1 MFRKLRGLRASSLAS
16 DVVWKGSYRPASYGH
31 PSIASHQNIRSFSNE
46 SFKETLRR
54 VQEDREKNATG
65 DKVGESVEEGES
77 KTEKETAAPKVEE
90 AKKINL
96 NELRHKAFVFVRE
109 AKSVFTEN
117 LTAAWGEMTGSS
129 RESVLERKFEQSSSF
144 KRAKKDDEDDLDG
157 EDAATPE
164 YTGPSALVIVPAA
177 KSYWEQMASRL
188 DAPIIREILKGA
200 KIYTKAAADTN
211 IGQQAQKATQNVRD
225 KIEDAREFWETS
237 QNPII
242 HTLSGVWE
250 NMTGDT
256 EEGMT
261 IAEIRKKDPTFIK
274 VF

>member
-1 MFRKLRGLRASSLAS
+1 MFRKLHGSRASSLAFH
-16 DVVWKGSYRPASYGH
+16 VVKKGSYRPALCSYQ
-31 PSIASHQNIRSFSNE
+31 SMTSHQNSRSFSNE
-46 SFKETLRR
+46 SFKDTLRR
-54 VQEDREKNATG
+54 VQENREKTAAG
-65 DKVGESVEEGES
+65 EKVGESAEEGES
-77 KTEKETAAPKVEE
+77 KNEKATGAPKAEE
-90 AKKINL
+90 ASKINV
-96 NELRHKAFVFVRE
+96 NELRHKAFVFIRE

-117 LTAAWGEMTGSS
+117 LNAAWGEMTGSS
-129 RESVLERKFEQSSSF
+129 RESVLEKKFEQSTSF
-144 KRAKKDDEDDLDG
+144 KRAKKDSDDDVDG
-157 EDAATPE
+157 EGAAAPE

-256 EEGMT
+256 EEGLT

-274 VF
+274 V